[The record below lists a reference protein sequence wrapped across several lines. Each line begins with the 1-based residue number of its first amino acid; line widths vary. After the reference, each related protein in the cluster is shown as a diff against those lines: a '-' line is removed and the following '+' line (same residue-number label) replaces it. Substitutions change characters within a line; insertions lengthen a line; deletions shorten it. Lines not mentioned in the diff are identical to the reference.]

1 MTLAAT
7 PKNVLLITPPY
18 HYGLA
23 DVLGSWV
30 PLNLVYLAGAAR
42 EAGFSVEIYD
52 ALNKKHGYPE
62 IEAHLC
68 RAAADVVAVSAC
80 TATVN
85 EALKTLELA
94 RKLNPAVVTVMGGV
108 HASYLYR
115 EVLEQNPAVDYVVIG
130 EGEASFAELLCALR
144 DGADCS
150 QVAGIALRN
159 GQEVVRTRVRPLEAD
174 LDRLATAWDLVDW
187 PDYTYNVMPGSRL
200 GAVSTSRGCEH
211 DCTFC
216 SQREFWQHCWR
227 GRDPQ
232 RVVEE
237 LACVHRRFG
246 VTLFQVSDEHPT
258 RDAARWEALLD
269 LLIER
274 GLPIQFLMET
284 RPGDLV
290 RDREILGKYRL
301 AGIIH
306 VSIGA
311 ESREQARL
319 DQMKKGLELGE
330 VRQAVEL
337 LRQHGIVS
345 ELSFVLGHPD
355 ETPQS
360 VAQTLKLAQDINPD
374 SANFLA
380 LTPWPYSELYRELG
394 GYLRETDYARYNLID
409 PVLEPEQ
416 MTLLQLELSLVD
428 CFRKFYMGKVMEV
441 MLMKDE
447 FRRGYMVRATKII
460 MASPF
465 VFKKFGQLVMGRVPE
480 KLGEMMQKKKG

>member
-1 MTLAAT
+1 MTPAAT
-7 PKNVLLITPPY
+7 PKNVLLVTPPY

-30 PLNLVYLAGAAR
+30 PLNFVYLAGAAR
-42 EAGFSVEIYD
+42 EAGFPVEIYD

-62 IEAHLC
+62 IEERL
-68 RAAADVVAVSAC
+68 RTAAADVVAVTAC

-85 EALKTLELA
+85 EALRTLELA
-94 RKLNPAVVTVMGGV
+94 RRVNPAVVTVMGGV
-108 HASYLYR
+108 HPSYLYR
-115 EVLEQNPAVDYVVIG
+115 EILEGSAAVDYIVIG
-130 EGEASFAELLCALR
+130 EGESSFAELLCALR
-144 DGADCS
+144 DGGDIS
-150 QVAGIALRN
+150 RVAGLALRS
-159 GQEVVRTRVRPLEAD
+159 GGEVLRTPARPLQAD

-187 PDYTYNVMPGSRL
+187 PDYSYNVMPGSRL
-200 GAVSTSRGCEH
+200 GAICTSRGCEH

-227 GRDPQ
+227 GRDPR

-237 LACVHRRFG
+237 LAEVHQLFG

-258 RDAARWEALLD
+258 RDAARWEAVLD

-284 RPGDLV
+284 RPADLI
-290 RDREILGKYRL
+290 RDREILGKYRK

-311 ESREQARL
+311 EAREQARL
-319 DQMKKGLELGE
+319 DQMKKGLELEE

-337 LRQHGIVS
+337 LREHGIVS

-360 VAQTLKLAQDINPD
+360 VVQTLKLAQQINPD

-380 LTPWPYSELYRELG
+380 LTPWPWTELYTELK
-394 GYLRETDYARYNLID
+394 GYLRETDYARFNLID
-409 PVLEPEQ
+409 PVLEPEE

-480 KLGEMMQKKKG
+480 KLGEMMQKKKS